1 LNGEMRDPAVE
12 ALATD
17 PRAKVTIFIDGQ
29 NLYKTC
35 RSTFGHPLCHPHLL
49 ARHLA
54 GPRDLVGCR
63 FYTGHPNPNSD
74 PVRSRNL
81 DRRLSLMRGHGVTVV
96 TRMLRYHWDW
106 GWRGDDTAL
115 PSPGPDVPPRQVM
128 LRPWLRPQEKGI
140 DVTIALDVVEHLLT
154 EQCDVAVIVSFDRDL
169 YEIPQT
175 IENLNPVIARPVRLE
190 AAVPV
195 RDGGGSF
202 TTLPKFSYTH
212 QINRR
217 VFERVR
223 DNTDYTVSN
232 AMWAARRS
240 RL

>member
-1 LNGEMRDPAVE
+1 MRDPAVA

-17 PRAKVTIFIDGQ
+17 PRAKVTVFIDGQ

-35 RSTFGHPLCHPHLL
+35 RSLFGHPLCHPHLL

-54 GPRDLVGCR
+54 GARSLAECR

-74 PVRSRNL
+74 PVRARNL
-81 DRRLSLMRGHGVTVV
+81 DRRLSLMRRNGVTVV

-106 GWRGDDTAL
+106 GHGDTAL
-115 PSPGPDVPPRQVM
+115 PSPGPDVPPQRVM

-140 DVTIALDVVEHLLT
+140 DVTIALDAVEHLLT
-154 EQCDVAVIVSFDRDL
+154 RQCDVAVIVSFDRDL

-175 IENLNPVIARPVRLE
+175 IQNLGGVIARPVRLE

-195 RDGGGSF
+195 RDGGRSF

-212 QINRR
+212 QITRK

-223 DNTDYTVSN
+223 DNTDYTVSD
-232 AMWAARRS
+232 AVWSAGKPR
-240 RL
+240 